1 MKLSVISG
9 TIIDNN
15 LLHNM
20 NDDDTNSEENCLDDV
35 NPVVG
40 LMQSVGKDFLKMF
53 QNDLLLR

>member
-20 NDDDTNSEENCLDDV
+20 NDDDPNSEENCLDEV

-40 LMQSVGKDFLKMF
+40 LMQSVGEGFF
-53 QNDLLLR
+53 